1 MSGTVLDS
9 HDTKARE
16 MWFLIFLSNRS
27 CMVSTTIEVTQDTHQ
42 PGHSILLMLKNGL
55 QLVFA

>member
-9 HDTKARE
+9 HDTKAHE

-27 CMVSTTIEVTQDTHQ
+27 CMVSTTIEVSQDTRQH
-42 PGHSILLMLKNGL
+42 GHLILLMLKNGL
-55 QLVFA
+55 QLAFA